1 MKSTNLGFGKM
12 LCSVF
17 GHRYQVSKEITPHI
31 TEYKCSICNCESTTN
46 TNGRLDKLTP
56 ELKEI
61 NRVLADFY
69 RKRHSLRTVA

>member
-1 MKSTNLGFGKM
+1 MKSSNLSLGKM

-17 GHRYQVSKEITPHI
+17 GHRYRVSKEVTPHV
-31 TEYKCSICNCESTTN
+31 TEYKCEVCQCETTTN
-46 TNGRLDKLTP
+46 PNGRLDVLTP